1 MITISLKT
9 DSDIPM
15 YIQIYEYIKKEIL
28 AGRLSAPEKLPSAR
42 SLAAHLQVS
51 RSTVDTAYEQL
62 VAEGYVDAREKR
74 GYFVN
79 SITHMAGFT
88 DSVVPDFST
97 ESIYLLHRNF
107 LSLIRMPLIPLIFL
121 IPYGNPLAKTS

>member
-51 RSTVDTAYEQL
+51 RSTVD
-62 VAEGYVDAREKR
+62 
-74 GYFVN
+74 
-79 SITHMAGFT
+79 
-88 DSVVPDFST
+88 
-97 ESIYLLHRNF
+97 
-107 LSLIRMPLIPLIFL
+107 LSLIHI
-121 IPYGNPLAKTS
+121 

>member
-1 MITISLKT
+1 MITISLKA
-9 DSDIPM
+9 DSDTPM
-15 YIQIYEYIKKEIL
+15 YIQIYDYIKKEIL
-28 AGRLSAPEKLPSAR
+28 AGHLSAPEKLPSAR

-88 DSVVPDFST
+88 DTSIPDFPKEADLPSSP
-97 ESIYLLHRNF
+97 EF
-107 LSLIRMPLIPLIFL
+107 FEF
-121 IPYGNPLAKTS
+121 NPDAIDTTHFPCTVWK

>member
-74 GYFVN
+74 GLQILLFRTFQPN
-79 SITHMAGFT
+79 
-88 DSVVPDFST
+88 P
-97 ESIYLLHRNF
+97 IYLLHRNF

>member
-79 SITHMAGFT
+79 SITHMTGFT
-88 DSVVPDFST
+88 DSVVPELFN
-97 ESIYLLHRNF
+97 R
-107 LSLIRMPLIPLIFL
+107 
-121 IPYGNPLAKTS
+121 IPYTFCTGIF